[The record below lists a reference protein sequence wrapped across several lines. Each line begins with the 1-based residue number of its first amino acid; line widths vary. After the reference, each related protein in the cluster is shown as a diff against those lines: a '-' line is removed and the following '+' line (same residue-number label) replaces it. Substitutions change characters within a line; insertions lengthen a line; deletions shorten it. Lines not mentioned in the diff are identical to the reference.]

1 MYYLPPIQLT
11 QAPWDIQPAVHPFQ
25 NQHTSLNFIDRSNNI
40 ERLRELF
47 GDENINANSQIVRV
61 LREIKLWREEL
72 IRKNLSSNDRDH
84 RLSLSTV
91 FNSIEDTTASR
102 PSQTAEYDYIL
113 SYTAAQL
120 DRECDP
126 GLNADC
132 IIEKFKV
139 REQLRFN
146 MLMTCKCMWGQEVSG
161 EKCAESLSD
170 TT

>member
-1 MYYLPPIQLT
+1 MYYLPPKQLT
-11 QAPWDIQPAVHPFQ
+11 RVLWDIQPAAHPSQ
-25 NQHTSLNFIDRSNNI
+25 NQHTSLNFIDRSKNI

-47 GDENINANSQIVRV
+47 GDENINANSQAIHV
-61 LREIKLWREEL
+61 LREIKLWREQL
-72 IRKNLSSNDRDH
+72 IKKILSSNDRDH
-84 RLSLSTV
+84 RLSLSSEY
-91 FNSIEDTTASR
+91 NSIEDTTASR
-102 PSQTAEYDYIL
+102 PSQTAEYDCIL

-161 EKCAESLSD
+161 EKCAESTSD